1 MRLVNADKL
10 VDLELGEVIGVLTS
24 GEPDY
29 NPEQVVEDVEQLMEE
44 YEIDLPSDC
53 RRRLHRIIRNGGD
66 ER

>member
-29 NPEQVVEDVEQLMEE
+29 NPEQVVEDIEQLMEE
-44 YEIDLPSDC
+44 YGIDLPSDC
-53 RRRLHRIIRNGGD
+53 WRRLHRIIRNGGD

>member
-1 MRLVNADKL
+1 MRLVNVDR
-10 VDLELGEVIGVLTS
+10 VIDLELGEAIEVLTS

-53 RRRLHRIIRNGGD
+53 WRRLHRIIRNGGD
-66 ER
+66 KK

>member
-1 MRLVNADKL
+1 MRLVNVDKL
-10 VDLELGEVIGVLTS
+10 VDLELGEVIGVLAS

-29 NPEQVVEDVEQLMEE
+29 NPEQVVEDIEQLMEE

-66 ER
+66 E